1 MGGKTDKVMGT
12 IKEKAGK
19 VTGNDRLETEGQ
31 TQKVKGHVKDAAER
45 LDDKVQ
51 GVRDGLKD
59 DDGR

>member
-1 MGGKTDKVMGT
+1 MEGKKDKVVGT

-19 VTGNDRLETEGQ
+19 LTGDDRLEAEGQ
-31 TQKVKGHVKDAAER
+31 TQKIKGHIKDAAETAEE
-45 LDDKVQ
+45 KIK